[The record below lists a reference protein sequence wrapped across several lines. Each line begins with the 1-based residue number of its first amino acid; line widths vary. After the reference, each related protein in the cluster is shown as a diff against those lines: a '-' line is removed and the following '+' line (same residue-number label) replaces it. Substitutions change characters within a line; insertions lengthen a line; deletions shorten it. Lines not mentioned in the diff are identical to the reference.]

1 MEKELQRLLE
11 DVLNELKGLVIHLK
25 GSNRALKDSAK
36 NEKEKSL
43 YHKTQ
48 IRVIKDL
55 IKKRKESGESYD
67 DLQAELK
74 ETTKELD
81 ELGKSAKSSGL
92 GLLSFPKKL
101 AKAALNTAT
110 AMGKTALAFTDVSKP
125 ITSLSDVVAA
135 GIDEIPGIG
144 KVSMALASDF
154 DTLRESYVQLSRT
167 GATFNGN
174 LLGLSKVAKEA
185 SIPLPKL
192 VDLIATNGAVLGA
205 FFGSVQAG
213 ADQFIS
219 LGRELKNVTER
230 DLAQFGLTTDET
242 AQYMMT
248 FLEAERS
255 RGNLQRFTNT
265 QLIESTK
272 QYTLNLA
279 KLSAMTGKSI
289 DQLNE
294 EQQAAN
300 ADALFRAKLATM
312 DKETADIITK
322 AYSQMGPGLQQLTKD
337 MLAFE
342 GPVSQIGR
350 DLTVAT
356 QGQILG
362 PLQKLLNNA
371 GDSDALRQFQNSVG
385 RIGDNLLRDGQ
396 AFADVAILTGD
407 FAGVFEEFVPRIRR
421 QISEEGLAG
430 VLEQISESGKAAVN
444 VFSQFDT
451 ISTTMQDT
459 RIATTLPATLAAS
472 SAIAQKLAE
481 MSIDGGVL
489 DRFGG
494 AISGATDALYRMMGI
509 EDSTGTRDTRPF
521 MERMFDADP
530 DTPGVQFFNPRGH
543 RKKVVNDQADMTG
556 DQRRALRFATGSD
569 GLQNFGS
576 GTMAILHGM
585 EAVATKDQ
593 LAGLANDLLAKGA
606 MIGASSNT
614 LTSGTISQDQNLTG
628 IDMTTLNSNTKELID
643 LNKKVAQHL
652 NTLVT
657 IGAMTEKNTKNFNN
671 RLANMG
677 GSLV

>member
-1 MEKELQRLLE
+1 MDKELQRLLE
-11 DVLNELKGLVIHLK
+11 DVLTELKGLVIHLK
-25 GSNRALKDSAK
+25 GSNRALKESAK

-154 DTLRESYVQLSRT
+154 DTLRESYIQLSRT

-265 QLIESTK
+265 QLVESTK

-451 ISTTMQDT
+451 ISTTMQDA

-481 MSIDGGVL
+481 MSVDGGVL

>member
-81 ELGKSAKSSGL
+81 DLGKSAKSSGL

-144 KVSMALASDF
+144 KVSMALAADF
-154 DTLRESYVQLSRT
+154 DTLRESYIQLSRT

-265 QLIESTK
+265 QLVESTK

-289 DQLNE
+289 DVLD
-294 EQQAAN
+294 EQNKAAMG
-300 ADALFRAKLATM
+300 DALFRASLADM
-312 DKETADIITK
+312 DPEAASVLSTAFGE
-322 AYSQMGPGLQQLTKD
+322 AGPGIQQLIKD
-337 MLAFE
+337 IKNFGGPVNDISRQLAFAAPGLE
-342 GPVSQIGR
+342 GAVA
-350 DLTVAT
+350 DLINNRGDTDAIRRFQNAVGAAGEQLVKDNKGLLQAAVAT
-356 QGQILG
+356 GEY
-362 PLQKLLNNA
+362 
-371 GDSDALRQFQNSVG
+371 V
-385 RIGDNLLRDGQ
+385 
-396 AFADVAILTGD
+396 
-407 FAGVFEEFVPRIRR
+407 GVFDELVPRIRK

-451 ISTTMQDT
+451 LSTTMQDT

-481 MSIDGGVL
+481 MSVDGGVL

-494 AISGATDALYRMMGI
+494 AVSGATDALYRMMGI

-521 MERMFDADP
+521 MERMFDADQ

-576 GTMAILHGM
+576 GTMATLHGM

>member
-1 MEKELQRLLE
+1 MDKELQRLLE
-11 DVLNELKGLVIHLK
+11 DVLTELKGLVIHLK
-25 GSNRALKDSAK
+25 GSNRALKESAK

-81 ELGKSAKSSGL
+81 DLGKSAKSSGL

-110 AMGKTALAFTDVSKP
+110 AMAKTALAFTDVSKP
-125 ITSLSDVVAA
+125 ITSLSDVMAA

-154 DTLRESYVQLSRT
+154 DTLRESYIQLSRT

-265 QLIESTK
+265 QLVESTK

-322 AYSQMGPGLQQLTKD
+322 AYTQMGPGMQQLTKD

-342 GPVSQIGR
+342 GPVSKIGR

-356 QGQILG
+356 EGQILG

-385 RIGDNLLRDGQ
+385 RIGENLLRDGQ
-396 AFADVAILTGD
+396 AFVDVAILTGD
-407 FAGVFEEFVPRIRR
+407 FTGVFEEFIPRIRK

-430 VLEQISESGKAAVN
+430 ILERISESGKKAVN

-451 ISTTMQDT
+451 ISATMQDT

-481 MSIDGGVL
+481 MSVDGGVL
-489 DRFGG
+489 DLFGG
-494 AISGATDALYRMMGI
+494 AVSGATDALYRMMGI

-521 MERMFDADP
+521 MERMFDADL

>member
-81 ELGKSAKSSGL
+81 DLGKSAKSSGL

-125 ITSLSDVVAA
+125 ITSLSDVMAA

-154 DTLRESYVQLSRT
+154 DTLRESYIQLSRT

-265 QLIESTK
+265 QLVESTK

-407 FAGVFEEFVPRIRR
+407 FAGVFEELVPRIRR

-451 ISTTMQDT
+451 ISATMQDT

-481 MSIDGGVL
+481 MSVDGGVL

>member
-81 ELGKSAKSSGL
+81 DLGKSAKSSGL

-154 DTLRESYVQLSRT
+154 DTLRESYIQLSRT

-265 QLIESTK
+265 QLVESTK

-407 FAGVFEEFVPRIRR
+407 FAGVFEELVPRIRR

-451 ISTTMQDT
+451 ISATMQDT

-481 MSIDGGVL
+481 MSVDGGVL

>member
-11 DVLNELKGLVIHLK
+11 DVLHELKGLVIHLK

-322 AYSQMGPGLQQLTKD
+322 AYTQMGPGLQQLTKD

-350 DLTVAT
+350 EITAAT
-356 QGQILG
+356 EGQILG

-385 RIGDNLLRDGQ
+385 RIGENLLRDGQ

-407 FAGVFEEFVPRIRR
+407 FTGVFEEFVPRIRK

-451 ISTTMQDT
+451 ISGAMQDT

-481 MSIDGGVL
+481 MSVDGGVL

>member
-81 ELGKSAKSSGL
+81 DLGKSAKSSGL

-125 ITSLSDVVAA
+125 ITSLSDAMAA

-154 DTLRESYVQLSRT
+154 DTLRESYIQLSRT

-265 QLIESTK
+265 QLVESTK

-407 FAGVFEEFVPRIRR
+407 FAGVFEELVPRIRR

-451 ISTTMQDT
+451 ISATMQDT

-481 MSIDGGVL
+481 MSVDGGVL

>member
-1 MEKELQRLLE
+1 MDKELQRLLE
-11 DVLNELKGLVIHLK
+11 DVLTELKGLVIHLK
-25 GSNRALKDSAK
+25 GSNRALKESAK

-81 ELGKSAKSSGL
+81 DLGKSAKSSGL

-110 AMGKTALAFTDVSKP
+110 AMAKTALAFTDVSKP
-125 ITSLSDVVAA
+125 ITSLSDVMAA

-154 DTLRESYVQLSRT
+154 DTLRESYIQLSRT

-230 DLAQFGLTTDET
+230 DLAQFGLTADET

-265 QLIESTK
+265 QLVESTK

-322 AYSQMGPGLQQLTKD
+322 AYTQMGPGMQQLTKD

-342 GPVSQIGR
+342 GPVSKIGR

-356 QGQILG
+356 EGQILG

-385 RIGDNLLRDGQ
+385 RIGENLLRDGQ
-396 AFADVAILTGD
+396 AFVDVAILTGD
-407 FAGVFEEFVPRIRR
+407 FTGVFEEFIPRIRK

-430 VLEQISESGKAAVN
+430 ILERISESGKKAVN

-451 ISTTMQDT
+451 ISATMQDT

-481 MSIDGGVL
+481 MSVDGGVL
-489 DRFGG
+489 DLFGG
-494 AISGATDALYRMMGI
+494 AVSGATDALYRMMGI

-521 MERMFDADP
+521 MERMFDADL

>member
-1 MEKELQRLLE
+1 MDKELQRLLE
-11 DVLNELKGLVIHLK
+11 DVLTELKGLVIHLK
-25 GSNRALKDSAK
+25 GSNRALKESAK

-81 ELGKSAKSSGL
+81 DLGKSAKSSGL

-110 AMGKTALAFTDVSKP
+110 VMAKTALAFTDVSKP

-154 DTLRESYVQLSRT
+154 DTLRESYIQLSRT

-265 QLIESTK
+265 QLVESTK

-322 AYSQMGPGLQQLTKD
+322 AYTQMGPGMQQLTKD

-342 GPVSQIGR
+342 GPVSKIGR

-356 QGQILG
+356 EGQILG

-385 RIGDNLLRDGQ
+385 RIGENLLRDGQ
-396 AFADVAILTGD
+396 AFVDVAILTGD

-451 ISTTMQDT
+451 ISTTMQDA

-481 MSIDGGVL
+481 MSVDGGVL

-494 AISGATDALYRMMGI
+494 AVSGATDALYRMMGI

>member
-1 MEKELQRLLE
+1 
-11 DVLNELKGLVIHLK
+11 
-25 GSNRALKDSAK
+25 K

-43 YHKTQ
+43 YHRTQ

-74 ETTKELD
+74 ETTRELD

-125 ITSLSDVVAA
+125 ITSLSDVMAA

-154 DTLRESYVQLSRT
+154 DTLRESYIQLSRT

-265 QLIESTK
+265 QLVESTK

-294 EQQAAN
+294 EQHAAN
-300 ADALFRAKLATM
+300 ADALF
-312 DKETADIITK
+312 
-322 AYSQMGPGLQQLTKD
+322 
-337 MLAFE
+337 
-342 GPVSQIGR
+342 
-350 DLTVAT
+350 
-356 QGQILG
+356 
-362 PLQKLLNNA
+362 
-371 GDSDALRQFQNSVG
+371 
-385 RIGDNLLRDGQ
+385 
-396 AFADVAILTGD
+396 
-407 FAGVFEEFVPRIRR
+407 
-421 QISEEGLAG
+421 
-430 VLEQISESGKAAVN
+430 
-444 VFSQFDT
+444 
-451 ISTTMQDT
+451 
-459 RIATTLPATLAAS
+459 
-472 SAIAQKLAE
+472 
-481 MSIDGGVL
+481 
-489 DRFGG
+489 
-494 AISGATDALYRMMGI
+494 
-509 EDSTGTRDTRPF
+509 
-521 MERMFDADP
+521 
-530 DTPGVQFFNPRGH
+530 
-543 RKKVVNDQADMTG
+543 
-556 DQRRALRFATGSD
+556 
-569 GLQNFGS
+569 
-576 GTMAILHGM
+576 
-585 EAVATKDQ
+585 
-593 LAGLANDLLAKGA
+593 
-606 MIGASSNT
+606 
-614 LTSGTISQDQNLTG
+614 
-628 IDMTTLNSNTKELID
+628 
-643 LNKKVAQHL
+643 
-652 NTLVT
+652 
-657 IGAMTEKNTKNFNN
+657 
-671 RLANMG
+671 
-677 GSLV
+677 

>member
-81 ELGKSAKSSGL
+81 DLGKSAKSSGL

-144 KVSMALASDF
+144 KVSMALAADF
-154 DTLRESYVQLSRT
+154 DTLRESYIQLSRT

-385 RIGDNLLRDGQ
+385 RIGENLLRDGQ

-481 MSIDGGVL
+481 MSVDGGVL

-494 AISGATDALYRMMGI
+494 AVSGATDALYRMMGI

>member
-81 ELGKSAKSSGL
+81 DLGKSAKSSGL

-154 DTLRESYVQLSRT
+154 DTLRESYIQLSRT

-265 QLIESTK
+265 QLVESTK

-407 FAGVFEEFVPRIRR
+407 FAGVFEELVPRIRR

-481 MSIDGGVL
+481 MSVDGGVL

-494 AISGATDALYRMMGI
+494 AVSGATDALYRMMGI

-614 LTSGTISQDQNLTG
+614 LTSGTISQDQKLTG

-671 RLANMG
+671 NLANMG

>member
-81 ELGKSAKSSGL
+81 DLGKSAKSSGL

-154 DTLRESYVQLSRT
+154 DTLRESYIQLSRT

-265 QLIESTK
+265 QLVESTK

-407 FAGVFEEFVPRIRR
+407 FAGVFEELVPRIRR

-481 MSIDGGVL
+481 MSVDGGVL

-494 AISGATDALYRMMGI
+494 AVSGATDALYRMMGI

-614 LTSGTISQDQNLTG
+614 LTSGTISQDQKLTG

>member
-11 DVLNELKGLVIHLK
+11 DVLNELKGLIIHLK

-81 ELGKSAKSSGL
+81 DLGKSAKSSGL

-154 DTLRESYVQLSRT
+154 DTLRESYIQLSRT

-265 QLIESTK
+265 QLVESTK

-451 ISTTMQDT
+451 ISATMQDT

-481 MSIDGGVL
+481 MSVDGGVL
-489 DRFGG
+489 DLFGG
-494 AISGATDALYRMMGI
+494 AVSGATDALYRMMGI

-521 MERMFDADP
+521 MERMFDADL

-614 LTSGTISQDQNLTG
+614 LKSGTISQDQNLTG

>member
-1 MEKELQRLLE
+1 
-11 DVLNELKGLVIHLK
+11 
-25 GSNRALKDSAK
+25 
-36 NEKEKSL
+36 
-43 YHKTQ
+43 
-48 IRVIKDL
+48 
-55 IKKRKESGESYD
+55 
-67 DLQAELK
+67 
-74 ETTKELD
+74 
-81 ELGKSAKSSGL
+81 
-92 GLLSFPKKL
+92 
-101 AKAALNTAT
+101 
-110 AMGKTALAFTDVSKP
+110 
-125 ITSLSDVVAA
+125 
-135 GIDEIPGIG
+135 
-144 KVSMALASDF
+144 
-154 DTLRESYVQLSRT
+154 
-167 GATFNGN
+167 
-174 LLGLSKVAKEA
+174 
-185 SIPLPKL
+185 
-192 VDLIATNGAVLGA
+192 
-205 FFGSVQAG
+205 
-213 ADQFIS
+213 
-219 LGRELKNVTER
+219 
-230 DLAQFGLTTDET
+230 
-242 AQYMMT
+242 MMT

-481 MSIDGGVL
+481 MSVDGGVL

-494 AISGATDALYRMMGI
+494 AVSGATDALYRMMGI

>member
-1 MEKELQRLLE
+1 MDKELQRLLE
-11 DVLNELKGLVIHLK
+11 DVLTELKGLVIHLK
-25 GSNRALKDSAK
+25 GSNRALKESAK

-154 DTLRESYVQLSRT
+154 DTLRESYIQLSRT

-265 QLIESTK
+265 QLVESTK

-451 ISTTMQDT
+451 ISTTMQDA

-481 MSIDGGVL
+481 MSVDGGVL

-494 AISGATDALYRMMGI
+494 AVSGATDALYRMMGI